1 MPDKICIIAEA
12 GVNHNG
18 SIKTAMELI
27 DIAVES
33 GADIVKFQT
42 GKPEN
47 VISHK
52 APKADYQLKSTGR
65 DETQLEMVKKLALQD
80 SDYIELKLY
89 CERKNINFMSTP
101 FDLDSIDLLAK
112 QMDLPQ
118 LKLASGEITNAP
130 LLFKAAQTGKKIILS
145 TGMSTLGEVE
155 IALGILGLGYLFPS
169 KKPSLDL
176 ANKVYSTSKCQ
187 NILKQKITLL
197 HCTTEYPAPYKSVNL
212 RMMDTLKNAFDLP
225 VGLSDHTLGIAVS
238 IAAAARGAIMI
249 EKHFTIDREMN
260 GPDHK
265 ASLEPLEL
273 NEMVK
278 GIRSIEDALGN
289 TIKIPASAELKN
301 IPIARRSLTAQTNIF
316 KGETF
321 TKNNLTTKRPATGK
335 SSIHYWEWLGKI
347 ATRNYVEDEL
357 ID

>member
-1 MPDKICIIAEA
+1 
-12 GVNHNG
+12 
-18 SIKTAMELI
+18 
-27 DIAVES
+27 
-33 GADIVKFQT
+33 
-42 GKPEN
+42 
-47 VISHK
+47 
-52 APKADYQLKSTGR
+52 
-65 DETQLEMVKKLALQD
+65 
-80 SDYIELKLY
+80 
-89 CERKNINFMSTP
+89 
-101 FDLDSIDLLAK
+101 
-112 QMDLPQ
+112 
-118 LKLASGEITNAP
+118 
-130 LLFKAAQTGKKIILS
+130 
-145 TGMSTLGEVE
+145 MSTLGEVE
-155 IALGILGLGYLFPS
+155 TALGILGLGYLFPNE
-169 KKPSLDL
+169 KPSLERARKIYCSND
-176 ANKVYSTSKCQ
+176 CQ
-187 NILKQKITLL
+187 NILKNNVILL

-238 IAAAARGAIMI
+238 IAAAARGAVMI

-278 GIRSIEDALGN
+278 GIRAIEDALGN

-301 IPIARRSLTAQTNIF
+301 IPKARRSLTAQTNII

-321 TKNNLTTKRPATGK
+321 TKNNLITKRPATGK

-347 ATRNYVEDEL
+347 ATRDYVEDEL